1 MRIAKMHLNRLP
13 TAWKQGIS
21 ASAATCCGRHATSC
35 AFALSASATISDPA
49 SFKTANW
56 RLWLQAQANRRSLGG
71 VMRLWSRKACRWR
84 VFFHAQLCQARDY
97 SADGG
102 SRFAAR
108 RAAGPAQ
115 PALAVGAGRVIA
127 DAAAGH
133 FRLAAKVVEHHP
145 QLSGGGPHPLDF
157 LPAAAVSARPS
168 EKRARRRTLFYH

>member
-71 VMRLWSRKACRWR
+71 VMRLLSRKACRWR

-133 FRLAAKVVEHHP
+133 FRLAAQVVEHNPH
-145 QLSGGGPHPLDF
+145 LSLAGRNRLDF
-157 LPAAAVSARPS
+157 LPGAALSARLYC
-168 EKRARRRTLFYH
+168 RRRSARQAVFI